1 MTHSLIVSPQPNA
14 LGVAVVCRGCSNPE
28 PIDCEY
34 VWMDRNGD
42 VLFCGGN
49 PLDLFEFML
58 RHDMFKITQPGR
70 PFRDARENANP
81 TIESEENHEPDS
93 DRRGT

>member
-1 MTHSLIVSPQPNA
+1 MTHSLIVSPQRNA

-34 VWMDRNGD
+34 VWMDINGD

-49 PLDLFEFML
+49 PLELFEFML
-58 RHDMFKITQPGR
+58 RHDMFKIAQKAIP
-70 PFRDARENANP
+70 
-81 TIESEENHEPDS
+81 
-93 DRRGT
+93 